1 MMKLAVSQNKRIIS
15 KFARTTLAAKCS
27 PVLRFSTIHTKCWL
41 ITGMSDLEGARVRV
55 VMARLTSV
63 DFTESTST
71 ETLDDFV
78 SLFQDFLPFY
88 EHI

>member
-1 MMKLAVSQNKRIIS
+1 
-15 KFARTTLAAKCS
+15 
-27 PVLRFSTIHTKCWL
+27 
-41 ITGMSDLEGARVRV
+41 MSDLEGARVRV
-55 VMARLTSV
+55 VMTRLTSV